1 MSQSPAA
8 VEAESEPARPAPPLR
23 QRFVT
28 LMSQSVADLDP
39 TYKIWG
45 ATFFAITL
53 IISAALL
60 AVFVITR

>member
-8 VEAESEPARPAPPLR
+8 VEAELETARHALTLR
-23 QRFVT
+23 QRFAT

-53 IISAALL
+53 IMTAALL
-60 AVFVITR
+60 AVFVVTR

>member
-8 VEAESEPARPAPPLR
+8 VAESELARDVPPLR
-23 QRFVT
+23 QRFAT

-60 AVFVITR
+60 AVFVVTR